1 MVSRSE
7 MALRPGARWSLCPT
21 GGMGRPVSGASA
33 LLLRA
38 EAIRPYKTT
47 YVQGGHAMASLTLAE
62 AEQILAAAKAKVMA
76 MGVKMSISVVDPRGD
91 LITMCRTDGASW
103 RTPPISRAKAVAA
116 ACFGRASGELTENAL
131 SPVFRGLMAMEGG
144 HMIPGQGALPVYR
157 DGELLGAVGGSGGT
171 AQQDEDAARAG
182 IDAIGLST
190 TP

>member
-1 MVSRSE
+1 
-7 MALRPGARWSLCPT
+7 
-21 GGMGRPVSGASA
+21 
-33 LLLRA
+33 
-38 EAIRPYKTT
+38 
-47 YVQGGHAMASLTLAE
+47 MASLTLAE

-76 MGVKMSISVVDPRGD
+76 MGAKMSISVVDPRGD

-103 RTPPISRAKAVAA
+103 RTPPISRA
-116 ACFGRASGELTENAL
+116 SGDLTENAL

-157 DGELLGAVGGSGGT
+157 SGELVGAVGGSGGT